1 MVFYPYS
8 YLDDLPT
15 LSSFNFSQMMHPH
28 YFSII
33 FFLTFIFNTQ
43 TSLCT
48 DDIRYIN
55 CSLPVYCGDQSI
67 EINYPFWGVNRPD
80 YCGQPGFQIECQEGV
95 PKINMMSNTFRILHI
110 NSTTQTLKVAR
121 DDFWSSIC
129 PAFLFNTTLDFTR
142 FNYAPGQRNLT
153 LYYGCALRSDPGR
166 GSYIVYPDCAV
177 NDTSM
182 DVFYAPQSAPVDPL
196 IVRCNSSVI
205 VPVLETAAQELD
217 QRRNTINVTLDEGF
231 ELQWNLGSD
240 QCSTCVNSGGF
251 CGYNSTKSLF
261 VCFCRDQPNAIECSC
276 SPGPPADEGKKKTTP
291 PKADGGKKKALVI
304 GVAVAVCVVAISLV
318 CCCIFIVLRRRKNVA
333 QYKSRDLQTL
343 TSGTSATSTTMSYSK
358 SISSHLYSKS
368 DLEKGSTYF
377 GAQIFRY
384 AELEEATENFDSSKE
399 LGDGGFGTVYYGVLK
414 DGRSVAVK
422 RLYENTVRRVEQFKN
437 EIEILTRLRHPNLV
451 ALYGC
456 TSRHSRELLLV
467 YEYISN
473 GTVADHLHGSRSN
486 SGLLTWPIRLNI
498 AIETAEALAFLHVS
512 DVIHRDVKTN
522 NILLDNNFHVK
533 VADFGLSRF
542 FPNDVTHVST
552 APQGTPGYVDPEYYQ
567 CYQLTEKSD
576 VYSFGVVLIELIS
589 SLEAV
594 DTNRHRHDI
603 NLANMAISRIQNHA
617 LKELVDPSLGFEKDY
632 TIRNMITSVAELAF
646 RCLQQDRDL
655 RPAMQEI
662 LEVLRE
668 IQSQQFG
675 AQKAEV
681 VDFCS
686 TDDVVLLRKVPP
698 PLSSPDSGGN
708 DKWMKIRTL

>member
-1 MVFYPYS
+1 MTSFQLFSSSPFLCALGFLILV
-8 YLDDLPT
+8 LVNVQ
-15 LSSFNFSQMMHPH
+15 LSLSTPDMSEVCKLQFK
-28 YFSII
+28 
-33 FFLTFIFNTQ
+33 
-43 TSLCT
+43 
-48 DDIRYIN
+48 
-55 CSLPVYCGDQSI
+55 CGHI
-67 EINYPFWGVNRPD
+67 TAGYPFWGAEPYSRPGGAAFCGHKD
-80 YCGQPGFQIECQEGV
+80 LELYCE
-95 PKINMMSNTFRILHI
+95 
-110 NSTTQTLKVAR
+110 
-121 DDFWSSIC
+121 
-129 PAFLFNTTLDFTR
+129 
-142 FNYAPGQRNLT
+142 
-153 LYYGCALRSDPGR
+153 
-166 GSYIVYPDCAV
+166 
-177 NDTSM
+177 NDTIIM
-182 DVFYAPQSAPVDPL
+182 MINGVEYL
-196 IVRCNSSVI
+196 
-205 VPVLETAAQELD
+205 VLSINEAAQILKIARLD
-217 QRRNTINVTLDEGF
+217 YWSGNCPPHGLVNATFDSTPF
-231 ELQWNLGSD
+231 E
-240 QCSTCVNSGGF
+240 
-251 CGYNSTKSLF
+251 
-261 VCFCRDQPNAIECSC
+261 C
-276 SPGPPADEGKKKTTP
+276 SPGYENFTLSYDVPDVHRTCFIEEMEKFFSYNDGLISIPGHAFRNFSVTFPVHKTFLQEAKQSLSGLEKALKQGFEVKWKVNGKKLCDECIQSNGSCGPDPWNQTTICHCPDQPFPYFRHQGPCPTPPTLPTGQPSKGPPDTSDEGKKKTTP

-708 DKWMKIRTL
+708 DKWVSGSTQPASY